1 MAFSAMIDALF
12 NDPLIAQD
20 ATYTPGGGG
29 GGQAVRVILRQPD
42 LAVSA
47 FGTSVVVESTIIEV
61 RVSDVAAP
69 AAGAQFDIGGAIH
82 VVSASPKR
90 DSTRLVW
97 VCEARPQ

>member
-42 LAVSA
+42 MAVSA
-47 FGTSVVVESTIIEV
+47 FGTSVVVESTMVEV
-61 RVSDVAAP
+61 RVSQVAAP
-69 AAGAQFDIGGAIH
+69 EVGGQFDIGGAVY
-82 VVSASPKR
+82 VVSAAPKR
-90 DSTRLVW
+90 DNTRLVW